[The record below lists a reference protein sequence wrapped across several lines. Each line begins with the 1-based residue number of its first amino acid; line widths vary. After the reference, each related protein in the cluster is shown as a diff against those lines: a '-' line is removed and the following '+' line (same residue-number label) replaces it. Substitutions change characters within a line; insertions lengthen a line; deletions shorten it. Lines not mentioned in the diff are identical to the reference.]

1 MAKWVINNLVDGI
14 VDDLMK
20 KNVLTENEL
29 RKVEKGVNLV
39 VKNTENLIDNVV
51 EKTKMVHQ
59 ILVENA
65 LNVQQRLS
73 LSEYLG
79 LQGSQL
85 SLYVLSLCSFC
96 HLLFVSEE

>member
-65 LNVQQRLS
+65 LNVQQWLS